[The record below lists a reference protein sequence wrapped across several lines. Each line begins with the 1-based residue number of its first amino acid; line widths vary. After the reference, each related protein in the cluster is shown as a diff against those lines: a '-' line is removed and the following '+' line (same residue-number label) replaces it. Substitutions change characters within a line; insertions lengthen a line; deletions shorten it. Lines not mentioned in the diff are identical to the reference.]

1 MLLKYLVAPDKY
13 KGSFDASVAS
23 EIIKEAIIEVDK
35 SAEVFQ
41 LPLADGGEGTL
52 TALSKIFGAKIEE
65 VEVNDPLFR
74 KIKSR
79 IGFFE
84 DKAIIEMA
92 ECSGLLLLK
101 DEERNPLYT
110 TTYGVG
116 ELIKYAISKK
126 VKEIIIGIGG
136 SATNDAGVGMLNSLG
151 MKFLD
156 ENGNELKPIG
166 QNLVKIKKI
175 DDSEFLKDVLKIK
188 FTVLCDV
195 TNPLYG
201 ENGAAYVFAPQ
212 KGADENAVKLLDM
225 GLRNFANVAKEYLG
239 KDLSLSSGAGA
250 AGGLGFALL
259 AFLNAQ
265 YVSGIDYILS
275 ASNAEEHVKWADII
289 ITGEGRF
296 DRQSLSGKST
306 IGIARLGAK
315 FGKMVIVISGSIDCP
330 FEEYSKEGITSIF
343 SIVDMASSLDRCL
356 KEAPRLLKETTKSIV
371 NLILRA
377 KKL

>member
-1 MLLKYLVAPDKY
+1 MKYLVAPDKY
-13 KGSFDASVAS
+13 KGSFDAFVAS
-23 EIIKEAIIEVDK
+23 EIIKEAIVEVDK

-52 TALSKIFGAKIEE
+52 TALCKIFGAKIEE

-156 ENGNELKPIG
+156 ENGEELKPIG
-166 QNLVKIKKI
+166 ENLVKIKKI
-175 DDSEFLKDVLKIK
+175 DDSEFLKDALKVK

-306 IGIARLGAK
+306 IGIARLGVK
-315 FGKMVIVISGSIDCP
+315 LGKMVIVISGSIDCP

-377 KKL
+377 KNL

>member
-1 MLLKYLVAPDKY
+1 MKYLVAPDKY
-13 KGSFDASVAS
+13 KGSFDALVAS
-23 EIIKEAIIEVDK
+23 EIIKEAIFEVDK
-35 SAEVFQ
+35 DAEVFQ

-52 TALSKIFGAKIEE
+52 TALSKIFNAKTEE

-74 KIKSR
+74 KIKSK

-101 DEERNPLYT
+101 DHERNPLYT

-116 ELIKYAISKK
+116 QLIKYAISKG

-136 SATNDAGVGMLNSLG
+136 SATNDAGTGMLSALG

-166 QNLVKIKKI
+166 ENLIKIKKI
-175 DDSEFLKDVLKIK
+175 DDSEFLNDVRKVK

-225 GLRNFANVAKEYLG
+225 GLRNFANVSQEYLG

-275 ASNAEEHVKWADII
+275 ASKAEEHVKWADII

-296 DRQSLSGKST
+296 DKQSLSGKST

-315 FGKMVIVISGSIDCP
+315 FGKMVIVVSGSIDCP

-371 NLILRA
+371 NLILRT
-377 KKL
+377 KNL

>member
-1 MLLKYLVAPDKY
+1 MRYLVSPDKY
-13 KGSFDASVAS
+13 KGSFDALVAS

-92 ECSGLLLLK
+92 ECSGLLILK

-116 ELIKYAISKK
+116 ELIKYAISKN

-156 ENGNELKPIG
+156 ENGEELKPIG
-166 QNLVKIKKI
+166 ENLVKIKKI
-175 DDSEFLKDVLKIK
+175 DDSEFLKDALKIK

-212 KGADENAVKLLDM
+212 KGANENAVKLLDM

-275 ASNAEEHVKWADII
+275 ASNAEQHVKWADII

-306 IGIARLGAK
+306 IGIARLGVK
-315 FGKMVIVISGSIDCP
+315 LGKMVIVISGSIDCP

>member
-65 VEVNDPLFR
+65 VEVSDPLFR

-156 ENGNELKPIG
+156 ENGEELKPIG

-175 DDSEFLKDVLKIK
+175 DDSEFLKDALKVK

-306 IGIARLGAK
+306 IGIATLGAK
-315 FGKMVIVISGSIDCP
+315 FSKMVIVISGSIDCP

-371 NLILRA
+371 NLILRS
-377 KKL
+377 KNL